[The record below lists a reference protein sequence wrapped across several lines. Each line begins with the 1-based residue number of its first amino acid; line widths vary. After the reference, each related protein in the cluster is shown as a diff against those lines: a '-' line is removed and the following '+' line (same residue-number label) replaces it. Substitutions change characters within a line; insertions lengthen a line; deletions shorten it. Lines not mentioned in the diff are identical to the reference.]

1 MIRLNQLNEKLR
13 IIRVQIMAE
22 EGQVEPDM
30 ERLEIL
36 RKEEEDCLKQL
47 QVI

>member
-22 EGQVEPDM
+22 EGQAEPDM

-36 RKEEEDCLKQL
+36 RKEEEDCLRQL